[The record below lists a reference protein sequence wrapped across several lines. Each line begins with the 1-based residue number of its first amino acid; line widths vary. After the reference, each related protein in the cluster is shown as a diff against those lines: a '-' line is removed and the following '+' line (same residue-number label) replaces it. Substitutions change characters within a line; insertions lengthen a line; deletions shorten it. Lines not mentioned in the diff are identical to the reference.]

1 MFLSFFFILMLLSV
15 LLFTYGLAGFG
26 DFLRALHNAAWF
38 FKRSQ
43 ARINAEWGNSYQK
56 KRELMK
62 KLFHKMEEEV
72 CRILIGSL
80 VDIENIII
88 TESRKM

>member
-26 DFLRALHNAAWF
+26 DFLRALPNAAWF

-43 ARINAEWGNSYQK
+43 ARINAECGNSYQK

-62 KLFHKMEEEV
+62 KIVSQDGRGNLPDFD
-72 CRILIGSL
+72 RFFG
-80 VDIENIII
+80 
-88 TESRKM
+88 